1 VKASTLYL
9 IIKKGLETLS
19 TYKFHIEQ
27 KLSEED
33 TGSIS
38 SIMAKY
44 NYDTLVEILS
54 RKCLDPDFEID
65 DKRLK
70 DFQHRID
77 YYLDT
82 YAPDDSDLKTY
93 ITGISTYLAFIAKRP
108 LHPPGLEFDNGF
120 RIVKKGSSYYCD
132 GKKQFIKED
141 QSLCKYCICKQL
153 SWRSRYRKS
162 PSRC

>member
-1 VKASTLYL
+1 MKASALYL
-9 IIKKGLETLS
+9 IIKNDLETLS
-19 TYKFHIEQ
+19 TYKSHIEQ
-27 KLSEED
+27 KLREED

-82 YAPDDSDLKTY
+82 YAPDDSDLKIY
-93 ITGISTYLAFIAKRP
+93 MAGISTYLAFIAKRP
-108 LHPPGLEFDNGF
+108 MHPPGFGFDGGF
-120 RIVKKGSSYYCD
+120 RTVKKGSSYYCD
-132 GKKQFIKED
+132 GKKTAHKRGSITM
-141 QSLCKYCICKQL
+141 
-153 SWRSRYRKS
+153 
-162 PSRC
+162 